1 MARAQQSLYLIEC
14 VPTSIR
20 ASRKNNRY
28 VARFSVSMPT
38 PIDSKAP
45 PLVVTTLA
53 PVFAR
58 RFDRDALLRE
68 ARRLGAVKRGRAP

>member
-1 MARAQQSLYLIEC
+1 
-14 VPTSIR
+14 
-20 ASRKNNRY
+20 
-28 VARFSVSMPT
+28 MPT